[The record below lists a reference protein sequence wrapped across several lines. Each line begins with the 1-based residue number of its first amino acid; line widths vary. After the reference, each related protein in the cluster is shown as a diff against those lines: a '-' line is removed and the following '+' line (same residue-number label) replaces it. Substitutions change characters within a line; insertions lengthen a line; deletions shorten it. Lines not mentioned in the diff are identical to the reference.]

1 MPAAGGPRR
10 LAAGMVGPVPAA
22 RGRVVY
28 LVLADKYFRPLASRL
43 SGVNQPVISSQIR
56 FSASR

>member
-1 MPAAGGPRR
+1 MPAAGGPRH

-28 LVLADKYFRPLASRL
+28 LVLAD
-43 SGVNQPVISSQIR
+43 NVIDIESCFQ
-56 FSASR
+56 